1 MEEKLSK
8 EEIIPIFWTLEYIY
22 LPNFSYF
29 YIALSMYIN
38 TAHHFLCTFFNETM
52 HIKYLG

>member
-8 EEIIPIFWTLEYIY
+8 EEIIPIFWTLGYIY

-29 YIALSMYIN
+29 YIALSVYIN
-38 TAHHFLCTFFNETM
+38 ISCARFSKKQC
-52 HIKYLG
+52 I